1 MSRPCSIRLRGRLIS
16 QALSSDRLAPLA
28 WSSILLLAAAQ
39 FAAYVD
45 RGLPAVVAPLIKAQ
59 FGLTDTQIGLLQGP
73 AFSTLYA
80 AGLLVAGHYVAG
92 RDPWR
97 LAAGCLTVWTGG
109 AVLFALAPDYPGMV
123 AARILMG
130 LGQAAFAPAA
140 LMLLTAQPDP
150 DRRARALSTFT
161 TGSASGRSAAL
172 LLGGAALA
180 MVAGRSIAGL
190 EPWRAA
196 SLALVIPNLMLIA
209 VFARASRR
217 HQISRRER
225 GQGVV
230 GALMLMRA
238 RWRAFVPLLIVGAG
252 SVLLIQ
258 AGGAWSAS
266 ILNRSLGLAAPHA
279 ALLAGAVALLFAP
292 VGHLGG
298 GWTLGSSFGRR
309 VGAGPLL
316 AGGVA
321 LAAGGAVLLA
331 ASGSL
336 AGAAAGLAA
345 LTVGGGFAAVLVLIE
360 IQAVTETR
368 FRPQVGAV
376 YLAFVS
382 LIGVGFG
389 PLLTGIVSDRG
400 AAGPET
406 LAWAL
411 AWVVGVTAAVVAGV
425 GLTCA
430 GPWRRS
436 LRA

>member
-1 MSRPCSIRLRGRLIS
+1 M
-16 QALSSDRLAPLA
+16 
-28 WSSILLLAAAQ
+28 LAAAQ

-45 RGLPAVVAPLIKAQ
+45 RGLPTVVAPLIKAQ
-59 FGLTDTQIGLLQGP
+59 FGLTDTQIGLIQGP

-80 AGLLVAGHYVAG
+80 IGLLVAGHYVAG

-140 LMLLTAQPDP
+140 LMLLTAEEDAG
-150 DRRARALSTFT
+150 RRARALSTFT

-180 MVAGRSIAGL
+180 VVAGRSLAGL

-196 SLALVIPNLMLIA
+196 SLTLVVPNLMLIA
-209 VFARASRR
+209 VFAWASRR
-217 HQISRRER
+217 HRVSSREP
-225 GQGVV
+225 GQSMG
-230 GALMLMRA
+230 GALGLMRD
-238 RWRAFVPLLIVGAG
+238 RWRVFVPILIVGGG
-252 SVLLIQ
+252 SVLLVQ
-258 AGGAWSAS
+258 AAGAWSAS
-266 ILNRSLGLAAPHA
+266 ILNRSFGLSAPHA
-279 ALLAGAVALLFAP
+279 ALLAGSVALGFAP

-316 AGGVA
+316 AGGMV
-321 LAAGGAVLLA
+321 LAAAGAVLLA
-331 ASGSL
+331 ASNSL
-336 AGAAAGLAA
+336 VGAAIGLVA
-345 LTVGGGFAAVLVLIE
+345 LTVGGGFAAVLALVE
-360 IQAVTETR
+360 VQAVTETR
-368 FRPQVGAV
+368 LRPQVGAV
-376 YLAFVS
+376 FLAFVS
-382 LIGVGFG
+382 LTGVGFG

-400 AAGPET
+400 AAGPDT

-411 AWVVGVTAAVVAGV
+411 VSVTGVTAVVVAGV
-425 GLTCA
+425 ALIFA
-430 GPWRRS
+430 GPWRR
-436 LRA
+436 RPAG

>member
-1 MSRPCSIRLRGRLIS
+1 M
-16 QALSSDRLAPLA
+16 LAV
-28 WSSILLLAAAQ
+28 AQ

-59 FGLTDTQIGLLQGP
+59 FGLTDTQIGLMQGP

-80 AGLLVAGHYVAG
+80 VGLLVAGHYVAG

-109 AVLFALAPDYPGMV
+109 AVLFALAPDYPGLV
-123 AARILMG
+123 AARVLMG

-140 LMLLTAQPDP
+140 LMLLTAQQDP
-150 DRRARALSTFT
+150 GRRARALSTFT

-209 VFARASRR
+209 VFVWASRR
-217 HQISRRER
+217 HQISGRER
-225 GQGVV
+225 GQSIA
-230 GALMLMRA
+230 GALALMQA
-238 RWRAFVPLLIVGAG
+238 RWRVFVPILIVGAG

-266 ILNRSLGLAAPHA
+266 ILNRSFGLPAPNA
-279 ALLAGAVALLFAP
+279 ALLAGAVALSFAP

-298 GWTLGSSFGRR
+298 GWTLGSRFGQR

-321 LAAGGAVLLA
+321 LAAGGALLLA
-331 ASGSL
+331 ASNSLVGAAVGL
-336 AGAAAGLAA
+336 AG
-345 LTVGGGFAAVLVLIE
+345 LTVGGGFAAVLALIE
-360 IQAVTETR
+360 IQAMTETR
-368 FRPQVGAV
+368 LRPQVGAV

-400 AAGPET
+400 AAGPDT

-411 AWVVGVTAAVVAGV
+411 VSVVGVAAAVVAGV
-425 GLTCA
+425 ALVFA

-436 LRA
+436 AGV

>member
-1 MSRPCSIRLRGRLIS
+1 M
-16 QALSSDRLAPLA
+16 
-28 WSSILLLAAAQ
+28 LAAAQ

-80 AGLLVAGHYVAG
+80 VGLLVAGHYVAG

-97 LAAGCLTVWTGG
+97 LAAGCLIVWTGG

-123 AARILMG
+123 TARILMG

-140 LMLLTAQPDP
+140 LMLLTDQEDP
-150 DRRARALSTFT
+150 GRRARALSTFT

-180 MVAGRSIAGL
+180 MVAGRSFTGL

-209 VFARASRR
+209 VFVRASRR
-217 HQISRRER
+217 HRISSRER
-225 GQGVV
+225 GQGIV
-230 GALMLMRA
+230 GALSLMRA
-238 RWRAFVPLLIVGAG
+238 RWRVFVPLLIVGAG

-266 ILNRSLGLAAPHA
+266 ILNRSFGLAAPNA
-279 ALLAGAVALLFAP
+279 ALLAGAVALSFAP

-316 AGGVA
+316 AGGMA
-321 LAAGGAVLLA
+321 LAAAGALLLA

-336 AGAAAGLAA
+336 AGAAVGLAG

-360 IQAVTETR
+360 IQAMTDIR
-368 FRPQVGAV
+368 LRPQVGAV

-400 AAGPET
+400 AAGPDT

-411 AWVVGVTAAVVAGV
+411 VSVVGVTAVVVAGV
-425 GLTCA
+425 ALIFA

-436 LRA
+436 TGV

>member
-1 MSRPCSIRLRGRLIS
+1 MRGRLIS
-16 QALSSDRLAPLA
+16 QAPSPDRLAPLA
-28 WSSILLLAAAQ
+28 WSSILLLAVAQ

-59 FGLTDTQIGLLQGP
+59 FGLTDTQIGLMQGP

-80 AGLLVAGHYVAG
+80 AGLLIAGHFVAG

-123 AARILMG
+123 AARVLMG

-140 LMLLTAQPDP
+140 LMLITAQEDP
-150 DRRARALSTFT
+150 GRRARSLSTFT

-180 MVAGRSIAGL
+180 MVGGRSIAGL

-196 SLALVIPNLMLIA
+196 SLALVVPNLMLIA
-209 VFARASRR
+209 VFAWASRR
-217 HQISRRER
+217 HRISSREP
-225 GQGVV
+225 GQSIG
-230 GALMLMRA
+230 GALVLIRN
-238 RWRAFVPLLIVGAG
+238 RWRLFVPILIVGAG

-266 ILNRSLGLAAPHA
+266 ILNRSFGLSAPHA
-279 ALLAGAVALLFAP
+279 ALLAGAVALSFAP

-298 GWTLGSSFGRR
+298 GWTLGSGLGRR
-309 VGAGPLL
+309 IGAGPLL
-316 AGGVA
+316 AGGMV
-321 LAAGGAVLLA
+321 LAAVGALLLA
-331 ASGSL
+331 ASSL
-336 AGAAAGLAA
+336 LVGAAIGLAA
-345 LTVGGGFAAVLVLIE
+345 LTVGGGFAAVLALIE

-368 FRPQVGAV
+368 LRPQVGAV
-376 YLAFVS
+376 FLAFVS

-400 AAGPET
+400 AAGPDT
-406 LAWAL
+406 LGWAL
-411 AWVVGVTAAVVAGV
+411 MSVVGVTAIVVAGV
-425 GLTCA
+425 ALIFT

-436 LRA
+436 SGV